1 MYFLIIGC
9 ITKIIFTVIFLKTFR
24 KAVESV
30 AIASILSNTV
40 ACILSFVTLAGRND
54 IIKLDFRHICFD
66 ITELKAI
73 LYNGI
78 PAGLQ
83 SALYSLANVIITT
96 AVNSFGAAATTGISI
111 ANQYDGILYQISY
124 APSLATI
131 PYIAQNM
138 GAGNI
143 KRVKKTI
150 LRSVLITIVFGAS
163 LGSLSAIFSRELS
176 YLMTS
181 SAEVVKY
188 SQQKMMLISS
198 TYFICG
204 INEVLGG
211 TLKGMGKP
219 IPPVITSLIYMCV
232 LRFVWVYAIFPLIPN
247 LTFLYTVWPVGWTL
261 SIITLLIVYSVK
273 ISKIKQQ

>member
-1 MYFLIIGC
+1 
-9 ITKIIFTVIFLKTFR
+9 
-24 KAVESV
+24 
-30 AIASILSNTV
+30 
-40 ACILSFVTLAGRND
+40 
-54 IIKLDFRHICFD
+54 
-66 ITELKAI
+66 
-73 LYNGI
+73 
-78 PAGLQ
+78 
-83 SALYSLANVIITT
+83 
-96 AVNSFGAAATTGISI
+96 
-111 ANQYDGILYQISY
+111 
-124 APSLATI
+124 
-131 PYIAQNM
+131 
-138 GAGNI
+138 
-143 KRVKKTI
+143 
-150 LRSVLITIVFGAS
+150 
-163 LGSLSAIFSRELS
+163 
-176 YLMTS
+176 MTS